1 MASKIVNLN
10 VAALSVLGDNTKL
23 RVRTVDGLLQ
33 VRPTSRVLA
42 SNLPEGETLRTVS
55 FKREGDVVRGAK
67 FGLPGSELE
76 AGTRFE
82 VAKGKYGWFALTP
95 VTDAVAK
102 GTPAARVS
110 VK

>member
-10 VAALSVLGDNTKL
+10 VAALGFIGDNTKL

-42 SNLPEGETLRTVS
+42 SNLPEGETLRPVY
-55 FKREGDVVRGAK
+55 FKRAGDKVEGAK

-76 AGTRFE
+76 IGARFE

-95 VTDAVAK
+95 VTDAIAK

-110 VK
+110 KA